1 MLGERNFY
9 VVTLFA
15 QGKIS
20 SHTVLCAKAAQAKA
34 LMLERLPKT
43 EIVGV
48 ERAFFPKIATRV
60 YYHKSLSEYY
70 IIPCS
75 WSEGQMLKSEEEVCN
90 AALKAGVVLKQIKE
104 SELPFVAVR

>member
-15 QGKIS
+15 QGKMS
-20 SHTVLCAKAAQAKA
+20 SHTVLCEKAAQAKA
-34 LMLERLPKT
+34 LILEQLPRT

-60 YYHKSLSEYY
+60 YYHKSLDEYY

-75 WSEGQMLKSEEEVCN
+75 WSEDQMFKSEEEICS

-104 SELPFVAVR
+104 SELAFVVAR

>member
-9 VVTLFA
+9 VVMVFA

-20 SHTVLCAKAAQAKA
+20 SHTVLCTEAAQAKA
-34 LMLERLPKT
+34 LILEQFPGV

-48 ERAFFPKIATRV
+48 ERAFFPKIETKV
-60 YYHKSLSEYY
+60 YYHENLGEYY
-70 IIPCS
+70 IIPYS
-75 WSEGQMLKSEEEVCN
+75 WAEGRTLKSEMEICS

-104 SELPFVAVR
+104 TEVAFVAK